1 MENGLNI
8 QLFSPFFYD
17 VLEKPERRL
26 PGNVI
31 SDMRRQVLMPQI
43 HGFGRG
49 KYMIHFGKAVVK
61 MRYVILA
68 VAIAL
73 LIPSGIAYLNTRI
86 NYDVL
91 TYLPKDIETMKGQD
105 ILLDEFG
112 TGAISMVVVDGM
124 EWKDVSRLRQEIEEV
139 PHVKD
144 VIWYDSFASLSTPME
159 LLPEDVLDAFV
170 KGDATLMAVTYD
182 TGTSDDNTMEAILQ
196 IRKLAEKN
204 VYLAGISGIVTDTR
218 DLANAEEPV
227 YVLIAVILA
236 IIVLSIAMD
245 TFLAPIFFLLSIG
258 MCIVYNLGTNLFFGE
273 ISYITKALAAV
284 LQLGVTMDYSIFLWH
299 SYKENEEKTDGDNKL
314 AMAQAITQTLQS
326 VVGSSITTI
335 AGFIALCFMSFTL
348 GMDIGVVMAKG
359 VLFGVIGCV
368 TILPSMILIFDKAI
382 EKTRHKPILP
392 NFEMIPGFVAKHY
405 KVILIVYL
413 IIWIPAAWGY
423 MHTQVYYQLDKTLP
437 DYLPSVTAN
446 AKLDETFKMGATHM
460 LLVDSEV
467 ESTEVEKMCD
477 EMKKV
482 DGVKNVLGIDS
493 LLGSE
498 IPREFLPSKI
508 TDALLSEDWQLIL
521 IGSEYATA
529 SDEVNNQVTELNA
542 ILRKYDSKGMLI
554 GEAPCT
560 KDLIT
565 ITDHDFNVVNWV
577 SIGFIFVIIFF
588 VFGSV
593 SLPFLLVLV
602 IEFAI
607 FINLGIPGFTGTK
620 LPFVASIVI
629 GTIQLGSTVDYAILM
644 TSRYQ
649 TERALGKGRDES
661 VRIAHLTSIQSIIV
675 SAFSFFAATFGV
687 GIYSEIEMISS
698 LCILMARGAIISMF
712 TVIFV
717 LPAVLLLFDP
727 IIVRTSK
734 GFLPESEKKKGLFGK
749 GKNKVQPQG

>member
-1 MENGLNI
+1 MLN
-8 QLFSPFFYD
+8 
-17 VLEKPERRL
+17 
-26 PGNVI
+26 
-31 SDMRRQVLMPQI
+31 
-43 HGFGRG
+43 
-49 KYMIHFGKAVVK
+49 FGKAVVK
-61 MRYVILA
+61 TRFIIIA
-68 VAIAL
+68 VALAL
-73 LIPSGIAYLNTRI
+73 LVPSGIAYLNTRI

-91 TYLPKDIETMKGQD
+91 TYLPKEIETMKGQD

-124 EWKDVSRLRQEIEEV
+124 EWKDVSKLRQEIEEV

-144 VIWYDSFASLSTPME
+144 VIWYDSFASLSTPVE
-159 LLPEDVLDAFV
+159 LLPEDVRDAFIN
-170 KGDATLMAVTYD
+170 GDATLMAVTYD
-182 TGTSDDNTMEAILQ
+182 TGTSDDDTMEAILQ
-196 IRKLAEKN
+196 IRKIAQEN

-218 DLANAEEPV
+218 DLANAEEPI
-227 YVLIAVILA
+227 YVLIAVALA
-236 IIVLSIAMD
+236 VVVLSIAMD
-245 TFLAPIFFLLSIG
+245 TFLAPVFFLLSIG
-258 MCIVYNLGTNLFFGE
+258 MCIIYNLGTNIFFGE

-299 SYKENEEKTDGDNKL
+299 SYKENEVKMDDNKL
-314 AMAQAITQTLQS
+314 AMAYAISQTLQS

-348 GMDIGVVMAKG
+348 GMDIGIVMAKG

-368 TILPSMILIFDKAI
+368 TILPSLILIFDKAI
-382 EKTRHKPILP
+382 DKTKHRPILP
-392 NFEMIPGFVAKHY
+392 KFERIPAFVAKHY
-405 KVILIVYL
+405 KLILVVYL

-423 MHTQVYYQLDKTLP
+423 MHSSVYYQLDKTLP

-446 AKLDETFKMGATHM
+446 AKLDEVFHMGATHM
-460 LLVDSEV
+460 LLVDSSL
-467 ESTEVEKMCD
+467 ESTQTEKMCD
-477 EMKKV
+477 EMKHV
-482 DGVKNVLGIDS
+482 EGVKSVLGLDS
-493 LLGSE
+493 FVGAE
-498 IPREFLPSKI
+498 IPREFLPAKI
-508 TDALLSEDWQLIL
+508 TDALMSKDWQLIL
-521 IGSEYATA
+521 INSEYATA
-529 SDEVNNQVTELNA
+529 SDEVNNQVTQLNE
-542 ILRKYDSKGMLI
+542 ILDRYDPKGMLI

-577 SIGFIFVIIFF
+577 SIGFIFAIIFF

-649 TERALGKGRDES
+649 SERAAGKGREES

-687 GIYSEIEMISS
+687 GIYSNIEMISS
-698 LCILMARGAIISMF
+698 LCILMARGALISMV
-712 TVIFV
+712 TVIMV
-717 LPAVLLLFDP
+717 LPAVLLMFDP
-727 IIVRTSK
+727 VIVRTSR
-734 GFLPESEKKKGLFGK
+734 GFLPEGEQKGIFGK
-749 GKNKVQPQG
+749 SKRKAQPQG

>member
-1 MENGLNI
+1 MLN
-8 QLFSPFFYD
+8 
-17 VLEKPERRL
+17 
-26 PGNVI
+26 
-31 SDMRRQVLMPQI
+31 
-43 HGFGRG
+43 
-49 KYMIHFGKAVVK
+49 FGKAVVK
-61 MRYVILA
+61 TRFIIIA
-68 VAIAL
+68 VALAL
-73 LIPSGIAYLNTRI
+73 LVPSGIAYLNTRI

-91 TYLPKDIETMKGQD
+91 TYLPKEIETMKGQD

-124 EWKDVSRLRQEIEEV
+124 EWKDVSKLRQEIEKV

-144 VIWYDSFASLSTPME
+144 VIWYDSFASLSTPVE
-159 LLPEDVLDAFV
+159 LLPEDVRDAFIN
-170 KGDATLMAVTYD
+170 GDATLMAVTYD
-182 TGTSDDNTMEAILQ
+182 TGTSDDDTMEAILQ
-196 IRKLAEKN
+196 IRKIAQEN

-218 DLANAEEPV
+218 ELANAEEPI
-227 YVLIAVILA
+227 YVLIAVALA
-236 IIVLSIAMD
+236 VVVLSIAMD
-245 TFLAPIFFLLSIG
+245 TFLAPVFFLLSIG
-258 MCIVYNLGTNLFFGE
+258 MCIIYNLGTNIFFGE

-299 SYKENEEKTDGDNKL
+299 SYKENEEKMDDNKL
-314 AMAQAITQTLQS
+314 AMAHAISQTLQS

-348 GMDIGVVMAKG
+348 GMDIGIVMAKG

-368 TILPSMILIFDKAI
+368 TILPSLILIFDKAI
-382 EKTRHKPILP
+382 DKTKHRPILP
-392 NFEMIPGFVAKHY
+392 KFERVPAFVAKHY
-405 KVILIVYL
+405 KLILVVYL

-423 MHTQVYYQLDKTLP
+423 MHSSVYYQLDKTLP

-446 AKLDETFKMGATHM
+446 AKLDEVFHMGATHM
-460 LLVDSEV
+460 LLVDSSL
-467 ESTEVEKMCD
+467 ESTQTEKMCD
-477 EMKKV
+477 EMKHV
-482 DGVKNVLGIDS
+482 EGVKSVLGLDS
-493 LLGSE
+493 FVGAE

-508 TDALLSEDWQLIL
+508 TDALMSKDWQLIL
-521 IGSEYATA
+521 INSEYATA
-529 SDEVNNQVTELNA
+529 SDEVNNQVTQLNE
-542 ILRKYDSKGMLI
+542 ILDRYDPKGMLI

-577 SIGFIFVIIFF
+577 SIGFIFAIIFF

-649 TERALGKGRDES
+649 SERAAGKGREES

-687 GIYSEIEMISS
+687 GIYSNIEMISS
-698 LCILMARGAIISMF
+698 LCILMARGALISMV
-712 TVIFV
+712 TVIMV
-717 LPAVLLLFDP
+717 LPAVLLMFDP
-727 IIVRTSK
+727 IIVRTSR
-734 GFLPESEKKKGLFGK
+734 GFLPEGEQKGIFGK
-749 GKNKVQPQG
+749 SKRKAQPQG

>member
-1 MENGLNI
+1 MLN
-8 QLFSPFFYD
+8 
-17 VLEKPERRL
+17 
-26 PGNVI
+26 
-31 SDMRRQVLMPQI
+31 
-43 HGFGRG
+43 
-49 KYMIHFGKAVVK
+49 FGKAVVK
-61 MRYVILA
+61 TRFIII
-68 VAIAL
+68 AIAL
-73 LIPSGIAYLNTRI
+73 ALLVPSGIAYLNTRI

-124 EWKDVSRLRQEIEEV
+124 EWKDVSKLRREIEEV

-144 VIWYDSFASLSTPME
+144 VIWYDSFVSLSTPVE
-159 LLPEDVLDAFV
+159 LLPEDVRDAFIN
-170 KGDATLMAVTYD
+170 GDATLMAVTYD
-182 TGTSDDNTMEAILQ
+182 TGTSDDDTMEAILQ
-196 IRKLAEKN
+196 IRKIAQKN

-218 DLANAEEPV
+218 DLANAEEPI
-227 YVLIAVILA
+227 YVLIAVALA
-236 IIVLSIAMD
+236 VVVLSIAMD
-245 TFLAPIFFLLSIG
+245 TFLAPVFFLLSIG
-258 MCIVYNLGTNLFFGE
+258 MCIIYNLGTNIFFGE

-299 SYKENEEKTDGDNKL
+299 SYKENEVKMDDNKL
-314 AMAQAITQTLQS
+314 AMAYAISQTLQS

-348 GMDIGVVMAKG
+348 GMDIGIVMAKG

-368 TILPSMILIFDKAI
+368 TILPSLILIFDKAI
-382 EKTRHKPILP
+382 DKTKHRPILP
-392 NFEMIPGFVAKHY
+392 KFERIPAFVAKHY
-405 KVILIVYL
+405 KLILVVYL

-423 MHTQVYYQLDKTLP
+423 MHSSVYYQLDKTLP

-446 AKLDETFKMGATHM
+446 AKLNEVFHMGATHM
-460 LLVDSEV
+460 LLVDSSL
-467 ESTEVEKMCD
+467 ESTQTEKMCD
-477 EMKKV
+477 EMKHV
-482 DGVKNVLGIDS
+482 EGVKSVLGLDS
-493 LLGSE
+493 FVGAE
-498 IPREFLPSKI
+498 IPREFLPAKI
-508 TDALLSEDWQLIL
+508 TEALMSKDWQLIL
-521 IGSEYATA
+521 INSEYATA
-529 SDEVNNQVTELNA
+529 SDEVNNQVTQLNE
-542 ILRKYDSKGMLI
+542 ILDRYDPKGMLI

-577 SIGFIFVIIFF
+577 SIGFIFAIIFF

-649 TERALGKGRDES
+649 SERSAGKGREES

-687 GIYSEIEMISS
+687 GIYSNIEMISS
-698 LCILMARGAIISMF
+698 LCILMARGALISMV
-712 TVIFV
+712 TVIMV
-717 LPAVLLLFDP
+717 LPAVLLMFDP

-734 GFLPESEKKKGLFGK
+734 GFLPEGEQKGIFGK
-749 GKNKVQPQG
+749 SKRKAQPQG

>member
-1 MENGLNI
+1 MLN
-8 QLFSPFFYD
+8 
-17 VLEKPERRL
+17 
-26 PGNVI
+26 
-31 SDMRRQVLMPQI
+31 
-43 HGFGRG
+43 
-49 KYMIHFGKAVVK
+49 FGKAVVK
-61 MRYVILA
+61 TRFIIMA
-68 VAIAL
+68 VALAL
-73 LIPSGIAYLNTRI
+73 LVPSGIAYLNTRI

-91 TYLPKDIETMKGQD
+91 TYLPKEIETMKGQD

-124 EWKDVSRLRQEIEEV
+124 EWKDVSKLRREIEEV

-144 VIWYDSFASLSTPME
+144 VIWYDSFVSLSTPVE
-159 LLPEDVLDAFV
+159 LLPEDVRDAFIN
-170 KGDATLMAVTYD
+170 GDATLMAVTYD
-182 TGTSDDNTMEAILQ
+182 TGTSDDDTMEAILQ
-196 IRKLAEKN
+196 IRKIAQEN

-218 DLANAEEPV
+218 DLANAEEPI
-227 YVLIAVILA
+227 YVLIAVALA
-236 IIVLSIAMD
+236 VVVLSIAMD
-245 TFLAPIFFLLSIG
+245 TFLAPVFFLLSIG
-258 MCIVYNLGTNLFFGE
+258 MCIIYNLGTNIFFGE

-299 SYKENEEKTDGDNKL
+299 SYKENEVKMDDNKL
-314 AMAQAITQTLQS
+314 AMAYAISQTLQS

-348 GMDIGVVMAKG
+348 GMDIGIVMAKG

-368 TILPSMILIFDKAI
+368 TILPSLILIFDKAI
-382 EKTRHKPILP
+382 DKTKHRPILP
-392 NFEMIPGFVAKHY
+392 KFERIPAFVAKHY
-405 KVILIVYL
+405 KLILVVYL

-423 MHTQVYYQLDKTLP
+423 MHSSGYYQLDKTLP

-446 AKLDETFKMGATHM
+446 AKLDEVFHMGATHM
-460 LLVDSEV
+460 LLVDSSL
-467 ESTEVEKMCD
+467 ESTQTEKMCD
-477 EMKKV
+477 EMKHV
-482 DGVKNVLGIDS
+482 EGVKSVLGLDS
-493 LLGSE
+493 FVGAE
-498 IPREFLPSKI
+498 IPREFLPAKI
-508 TDALLSEDWQLIL
+508 TDALMSKDWQLIL
-521 IGSEYATA
+521 INSEYATA
-529 SDEVNNQVTELNA
+529 SDEVNNQVTQLNE
-542 ILRKYDSKGMLI
+542 ILDRYDPKGMLI

-577 SIGFIFVIIFF
+577 SIGFIFAIIFF

-593 SLPFLLVLV
+593 TLPFLLVLV

-649 TERALGKGRDES
+649 SERSAGKGREES

-687 GIYSEIEMISS
+687 GIYSNIEMISS
-698 LCILMARGAIISMF
+698 LCILMARGALISMV
-712 TVIFV
+712 TVIMV

-734 GFLPESEKKKGLFGK
+734 GFLPEGEQKGIFGK
-749 GKNKVQPQG
+749 SKRKAQPQG

>member
-1 MENGLNI
+1 MLN
-8 QLFSPFFYD
+8 
-17 VLEKPERRL
+17 
-26 PGNVI
+26 
-31 SDMRRQVLMPQI
+31 
-43 HGFGRG
+43 
-49 KYMIHFGKAVVK
+49 FGKAVVK
-61 MRYVILA
+61 TRFIIIA
-68 VAIAL
+68 VALAL
-73 LIPSGIAYLNTRI
+73 LVPSGIAYLNTRI

-91 TYLPKDIETMKGQD
+91 TYLPKEIETMKGQD

-124 EWKDVSRLRQEIEEV
+124 EWKDVSKLRREIEEV

-144 VIWYDSFASLSTPME
+144 VIWYDSFVSLSTPVE
-159 LLPEDVLDAFV
+159 LLPEDVRDAFIN
-170 KGDATLMAVTYD
+170 GDATLMAVTYD
-182 TGTSDDNTMEAILQ
+182 TGTSDDDTMEAILQ
-196 IRKLAEKN
+196 IRKIAQKN

-218 DLANAEEPV
+218 DLANAEEPI
-227 YVLIAVILA
+227 YVLIAVALA
-236 IIVLSIAMD
+236 VVVLSIAMD
-245 TFLAPIFFLLSIG
+245 TFLAPVFFLLSIG
-258 MCIVYNLGTNLFFGE
+258 MCIIYNLGTNIFFGE

-299 SYKENEEKTDGDNKL
+299 SYKENEEKMDDNKL
-314 AMAQAITQTLQS
+314 AMAYAISQTLQS

-348 GMDIGVVMAKG
+348 GMDIGIVMAKG

-368 TILPSMILIFDKAI
+368 TILPALILIFDKAI
-382 EKTRHKPILP
+382 DKTKHRPILP
-392 NFEMIPGFVAKHY
+392 KFERIPAFVAKHY
-405 KVILIVYL
+405 KLILVVYL

-423 MHTQVYYQLDKTLP
+423 MHSSVYYQLDKTLP

-446 AKLDETFKMGATHM
+446 AKLNEVFHMGATHM
-460 LLVDSEV
+460 LLVDSSL
-467 ESTEVEKMCD
+467 ESTQTEKMCD
-477 EMKKV
+477 EMKHV
-482 DGVKNVLGIDS
+482 EGVKSVLGLDS
-493 LLGSE
+493 FVGAE
-498 IPREFLPSKI
+498 IPREFLPAKI
-508 TDALLSEDWQLIL
+508 TEALMSKDWQLIL
-521 IGSEYATA
+521 INSEYATA
-529 SDEVNNQVTELNA
+529 SDEVNNQVTQLNE
-542 ILRKYDSKGMLI
+542 ILDRYDPKGMLI

-565 ITDHDFNVVNWV
+565 ITNHDFNVVNWV
-577 SIGFIFVIIFF
+577 SIGFIFAIIFF

-649 TERALGKGRDES
+649 SERAAGKGREES

-687 GIYSEIEMISS
+687 GIYSNIEMISS
-698 LCILMARGAIISMF
+698 LCILMARGALISMV
-712 TVIFV
+712 TVIMV
-717 LPAVLLLFDP
+717 LPAVLLMFDP
-727 IIVRTSK
+727 IIVRTSR
-734 GFLPESEKKKGLFGK
+734 GFLPEGEQKGIFGK
-749 GKNKVQPQG
+749 SKRKAQPQG

>member
-1 MENGLNI
+1 MLN
-8 QLFSPFFYD
+8 
-17 VLEKPERRL
+17 
-26 PGNVI
+26 
-31 SDMRRQVLMPQI
+31 
-43 HGFGRG
+43 
-49 KYMIHFGKAVVK
+49 FGKAVVK
-61 MRYVILA
+61 TRFIII
-68 VAIAL
+68 AIAL
-73 LIPSGIAYLNTRI
+73 ALLVPSGIAYLNTRI

-124 EWKDVSRLRQEIEEV
+124 EWKDVSKLRQEIEKV

-144 VIWYDSFASLSTPME
+144 VIWYDSFASLSTPVE
-159 LLPEDVLDAFV
+159 LLPEDVRDAFIN
-170 KGDATLMAVTYD
+170 GDATLMAVTYD
-182 TGTSDDNTMEAILQ
+182 TGTSDDDTMEAILQ
-196 IRKLAEKN
+196 IRKIAQKN

-218 DLANAEEPV
+218 DLANAEEPI
-227 YVLIAVILA
+227 YVLIAVALA
-236 IIVLSIAMD
+236 VVVLSIAMD
-245 TFLAPIFFLLSIG
+245 TFLAPVFFLLSIG
-258 MCIVYNLGTNLFFGE
+258 MCIIYNLGTNIFFGE

-299 SYKENEEKTDGDNKL
+299 SYKENEEKMDDNKL
-314 AMAQAITQTLQS
+314 AMAHAITQTLQS

-348 GMDIGVVMAKG
+348 GMDIGIVMAKG

-368 TILPSMILIFDKAI
+368 TILPSLILIFDKAI
-382 EKTRHKPILP
+382 DKTKHRPILP
-392 NFEMIPGFVAKHY
+392 KFERIPAFVAKHY
-405 KVILIVYL
+405 KLILVVYL

-423 MHTQVYYQLDKTLP
+423 MHSSVYYQLDKTLP

-446 AKLDETFKMGATHM
+446 AKLNEVFHMGATHM
-460 LLVDSEV
+460 LLVDSSL
-467 ESTEVEKMCD
+467 ESTQTEKMCD
-477 EMKKV
+477 EMKHV
-482 DGVKNVLGIDS
+482 EGVKSVLGLDS
-493 LLGSE
+493 FVGAE
-498 IPREFLPSKI
+498 IPREFLPAKI
-508 TDALLSEDWQLIL
+508 TEALMSKDWQLIL
-521 IGSEYATA
+521 INSEYATA
-529 SDEVNNQVTELNA
+529 SDEVNNQVTQLNE
-542 ILRKYDSKGMLI
+542 ILDRYDPKGMLI

-577 SIGFIFVIIFF
+577 SIGFIFAIIFF

-649 TERALGKGRDES
+649 SERSAGKGREES

-687 GIYSEIEMISS
+687 GIYSNIEMISS
-698 LCILMARGAIISMF
+698 LCILMARGALISMV
-712 TVIFV
+712 TVIMV
-717 LPAVLLLFDP
+717 LPAVLLMFDP

-734 GFLPESEKKKGLFGK
+734 GFLPEGEQKGIFGK
-749 GKNKVQPQG
+749 SKRKAQPQG

>member
-1 MENGLNI
+1 MLN
-8 QLFSPFFYD
+8 
-17 VLEKPERRL
+17 
-26 PGNVI
+26 
-31 SDMRRQVLMPQI
+31 
-43 HGFGRG
+43 
-49 KYMIHFGKAVVK
+49 FGKAVVK
-61 MRYVILA
+61 TRFIIIA
-68 VAIAL
+68 VALAL
-73 LIPSGIAYLNTRI
+73 LVPSGIAYLNTRI

-91 TYLPKDIETMKGQD
+91 TYLPKEIETMKGQD

-124 EWKDVSRLRQEIEEV
+124 EWKDVSKLRQEIEKV

-144 VIWYDSFASLSTPME
+144 VIWYDSFASLSTPVE
-159 LLPEDVLDAFV
+159 LLPEDVRDAFIN
-170 KGDATLMAVTYD
+170 GDATLMAVTYD
-182 TGTSDDNTMEAILQ
+182 TGTSDDDTMEAILR
-196 IRKLAEKN
+196 IRKIAQEN

-218 DLANAEEPV
+218 DLANAEEPI
-227 YVLIAVILA
+227 YVLIAVALA
-236 IIVLSIAMD
+236 VVVLSIAMD
-245 TFLAPIFFLLSIG
+245 TFLAPVFFLLSIG
-258 MCIVYNLGTNLFFGE
+258 MCIIYNLGTNIFFGE

-299 SYKENEEKTDGDNKL
+299 SYKENEVKMDDNKL
-314 AMAQAITQTLQS
+314 AMAYAISQTLQS

-348 GMDIGVVMAKG
+348 GMDIGIVMAKG

-368 TILPSMILIFDKAI
+368 TILPSLILIFDKAI
-382 EKTRHKPILP
+382 DKTKHRPILP
-392 NFEMIPGFVAKHY
+392 KFERIPAFVAKHY
-405 KVILIVYL
+405 KLILVAYL

-423 MHTQVYYQLDKTLP
+423 MHSSVYYQLDKTLP

-446 AKLDETFKMGATHM
+446 AKLDEVFHMGATHM
-460 LLVDSEV
+460 LLVDSSL
-467 ESTEVEKMCD
+467 ESTQTEKMCD
-477 EMKKV
+477 EMKHV
-482 DGVKNVLGIDS
+482 EGVKSVLGLDS
-493 LLGSE
+493 FVGAE
-498 IPREFLPSKI
+498 IPREFLPAKI
-508 TDALLSEDWQLIL
+508 TDALMSKDWQLIL
-521 IGSEYATA
+521 INSEYATA
-529 SDEVNNQVTELNA
+529 SDEVNNQVTQLNE
-542 ILRKYDSKGMLI
+542 ILDRYDPKGMLI

-577 SIGFIFVIIFF
+577 SIGFIFAIIFF

-649 TERALGKGRDES
+649 SERAAGKGREES

-687 GIYSEIEMISS
+687 GIYSNIEMISS
-698 LCILMARGAIISMF
+698 LCILMARGALISMV
-712 TVIFV
+712 TVIMV
-717 LPAVLLLFDP
+717 LPAVLLMFDP
-727 IIVRTSK
+727 IIVRTSR
-734 GFLPESEKKKGLFGK
+734 GFLPEGEQKGLFGK
-749 GKNKVQPQG
+749 SKRKAQPQG

>member
-1 MENGLNI
+1 
-8 QLFSPFFYD
+8 
-17 VLEKPERRL
+17 
-26 PGNVI
+26 
-31 SDMRRQVLMPQI
+31 
-43 HGFGRG
+43 
-49 KYMIHFGKAVVK
+49 MINFGKAVVK
-61 MRYVILA
+61 MRFIIIA

-73 LIPSGIAYLNTRI
+73 LVPSGIAYLNTRI

-91 TYLPKDIETMKGQD
+91 TYLPKEIETMRGQD

-124 EWKDVSRLRQEIEEV
+124 EWKDVSKLRQEIEEV

-144 VIWYDSFASLSTPME
+144 VIWYDSFASLSTPVE
-159 LLPEDVLDAFV
+159 LLPKDVRDAFIN
-170 KGDATLMAVTYD
+170 GDATLMAVTYD
-182 TGTSDDNTMEAILQ
+182 TGTSDDDTMEAILQ
-196 IRKLAEKN
+196 IRKIAQKN

-218 DLANAEEPV
+218 DLANAEEPI
-227 YVLIAVILA
+227 YVLIAVALA
-236 IIVLSIAMD
+236 VVVLSIAMD
-245 TFLAPIFFLLSIG
+245 TFLAPVFFLLSIG
-258 MCIVYNLGTNLFFGE
+258 MCIIYNLGTNIFFGE

-299 SYKENEEKTDGDNKL
+299 SYKENEAGSEDNKL
-314 AMAQAITQTLQS
+314 AMARAIAQTLQS

-348 GMDIGVVMAKG
+348 GMDIGIVMAKG

-368 TILPSMILIFDKAI
+368 TILPSLILIFDKAI
-382 EKTRHKPILP
+382 DKTKHRQILP
-392 NFEMIPGFVAKHY
+392 KFERIPAFVSKHY
-405 KVILIVYL
+405 KLILIVYL

-423 MHTQVYYQLDKTLP
+423 MHTSVYYQLDKTLP

-446 AKLDETFKMGATHM
+446 AKLDEKFHMGATHM
-460 LLVDSEV
+460 VLVDSSL
-467 ESTEVEKMCD
+467 ESTQVEKMCD

-482 DGVKNVLGIDS
+482 DGVKSVLGLDS
-493 LLGSE
+493 FLGSG

-508 TDALLSEDWQLIL
+508 TDALLSEDWQLML
-521 IGSEYATA
+521 INSEYATA
-529 SDEVNNQVTELNA
+529 SDEVNNQVTALNE
-542 ILRKYDSKGMLI
+542 IIDRYDPKAMLI

-577 SIGFIFVIIFF
+577 SIGFIFTIIFF

-661 VRIAHLTSIQSIIV
+661 VRIAHQTSIQSIIV

-687 GIYSEIEMISS
+687 GMYSNIEMISS
-698 LCILMARGAIISMF
+698 LCILMARGALISMV
-712 TVIFV
+712 TVIMV

-727 IIVRTSK
+727 VIVRTSR
-734 GFLPESEKKKGLFGK
+734 GFLPEGEQKGIFRKSGKKA
-749 GKNKVQPQG
+749 QPQG

>member
-1 MENGLNI
+1 MLN
-8 QLFSPFFYD
+8 
-17 VLEKPERRL
+17 
-26 PGNVI
+26 
-31 SDMRRQVLMPQI
+31 
-43 HGFGRG
+43 
-49 KYMIHFGKAVVK
+49 FGKAVVK
-61 MRYVILA
+61 TRFVIIA
-68 VAIAL
+68 VALAL
-73 LIPSGIAYLNTRI
+73 LVPSGIAYLNTRI

-91 TYLPKDIETMKGQD
+91 TYLPKEIETMKGQD

-124 EWKDVSRLRQEIEEV
+124 EWKDVSKLRQEIEEV

-144 VIWYDSFASLSTPME
+144 VIWYDSFVSLSTPVE
-159 LLPEDVLDAFV
+159 LLPEDVREAFIN
-170 KGDATLMAVTYD
+170 GDATLMAVTYD
-182 TGTSDDNTMEAILQ
+182 TGTSDDDTMEAILQ
-196 IRKLAEKN
+196 IRKIAQKN

-218 DLANAEEPV
+218 DLANAEEPI
-227 YVLIAVILA
+227 YVLIAVALA
-236 IIVLSIAMD
+236 VVVLSIAMD
-245 TFLAPIFFLLSIG
+245 TFLAPVFFLLSIG
-258 MCIVYNLGTNLFFGE
+258 MCIIYNLGTNIFFGE

-299 SYKENEEKTDGDNKL
+299 SYKENEVKMDDNKL
-314 AMAQAITQTLQS
+314 AMAYAISQTLQS

-348 GMDIGVVMAKG
+348 GMDIGIVMAKG

-368 TILPSMILIFDKAI
+368 TILPSFILIFDKAI
-382 EKTRHKPILP
+382 DKTKHRPILP
-392 NFEMIPGFVAKHY
+392 KFERIPAFVAKHY
-405 KVILIVYL
+405 KLILVVYL

-423 MHTQVYYQLDKTLP
+423 MHSSVYYQLDKTLP

-446 AKLDETFKMGATHM
+446 AKLDEVFHMGATHM
-460 LLVDSEV
+460 LLVDSSL
-467 ESTEVEKMCD
+467 ESTQTGKMCD
-477 EMKKV
+477 EMKHV
-482 DGVKNVLGIDS
+482 EGVKSVLGLDS
-493 LLGSE
+493 FVGAE
-498 IPREFLPSKI
+498 IPREFLPAKI
-508 TDALLSEDWQLIL
+508 TDALMSKDWQLIL
-521 IGSEYATA
+521 INSEYATA
-529 SDEVNNQVTELNA
+529 SDEVNNQVTQLNE
-542 ILRKYDSKGMLI
+542 ILDRYDPKGMLI

-577 SIGFIFVIIFF
+577 SIGFIFAIIFF

-649 TERALGKGRDES
+649 SERAAGKGREES

-687 GIYSEIEMISS
+687 GIYSNIEMISS
-698 LCILMARGAIISMF
+698 LCILMARGALISMV
-712 TVIFV
+712 TVIMV
-717 LPAVLLLFDP
+717 LPAVLLMFDP
-727 IIVRTSK
+727 IIVRTSR
-734 GFLPESEKKKGLFGK
+734 GFLPEGEQKGIFGK
-749 GKNKVQPQG
+749 SKRKAQPQG